1 MSEGDT
7 LAKALADVRRRMAD
21 LQAEYERV
29 TSELTKLQVAEKSL
43 AAIVEGT
50 ALGDV
55 TADFPASSAVAPGFA
70 GEPQARSGRGG
81 GRGSRG
87 PRANSAKGRLKTLLE
102 GAGPQGLSHA
112 EIARRLP
119 DVAPNTLNTYLS
131 VMANSGEAV
140 RRGDFYAVGT
150 APRSAQ
156 EGLGDEAA
164 EDGTDPSAPFEA
176 DGPDAAA

>member
-21 LQAEYERV
+21 LQADYERIAA
-29 TSELTKLQVAEKSL
+29 ELTKLRVAEKSL
-43 AAIVEGT
+43 AAIVEG
-50 ALGDV
+50 
-55 TADFPASSAVAPGFA
+55 ASLEGVAGLASAEAGFSA
-70 GEPQARSGRGG
+70 EPQVRAGRGG

-87 PRANSAKGRLKTLLE
+87 PRANSAKGRLKALLE
-102 GAGPQGLSHA
+102 SAGPQGLSHA

-140 RRGDFYAVGT
+140 RRGDFYSAGVTPQADDG
-150 APRSAQ
+150 AP
-156 EGLGDEAA
+156 EDEADPQA
-164 EDGTDPSAPFEA
+164 PEDE
-176 DGPDAAA
+176 

>member
-7 LAKALADVRRRMAD
+7 LAKALTDVRQRMAD
-21 LQAEYERV
+21 LQDQYERV
-29 TSELTKLQVAEKSL
+29 SAELTKLRVAEKSL
-43 AAIVEGT
+43 AAIVEGAPLEDALSGMGAT
-50 ALGDV
+50 AQ
-55 TADFPASSAVAPGFA
+55 TSSA
-70 GEPQARSGRGG
+70 EARSGRG

-87 PRANSAKGRLKTLLE
+87 PRANSAKGRLKALLE

-140 RRGDFYAVGT
+140 RRGDFYAAGT
-150 APRSAQ
+150 PRAADETPEDAAEPQ
-156 EGLGDEAA
+156 EPAAGDEDADAA
-164 EDGTDPSAPFEA
+164 E
-176 DGPDAAA
+176 

>member
-7 LAKALADVRRRMAD
+7 LAKALADVRQRMAH

-29 TSELTKLQVAEKSL
+29 SAELTKLRVAEKSL
-43 AAIVEGT
+43 AAIVEGAPLGD
-50 ALGDV
+50 ALGGV
-55 TADFPASSAVAPGFA
+55 GSVAATFSA
-70 GEPQARSGRGG
+70 EARPGRGG

-87 PRANSAKGRLKTLLE
+87 PRANSAKGRLKALLE

-131 VMANSGEAV
+131 VMANSGEAL
-140 RRGDFYAVGT
+140 RRGDFYSAGT
-150 APRSAQ
+150 PVAS
-156 EGLGDEAA
+156 DEAP
-164 EDGTDPSAPFEA
+164 EEA
-176 DGPDAAA
+176 DPQEPSDRDEDADSAE

>member
-7 LAKALADVRRRMAD
+7 LAKALADVRQRMND
-21 LQAEYERV
+21 LQAEYDRV
-29 TSELTKLQVAEKSL
+29 SVELAKLRVAEKSL

-50 ALGDV
+50 PLEAVMGGA
-55 TADFPASSAVAPGFA
+55 TAATPAYPG
-70 GEPQARSGRGG
+70 EARPARGG

-87 PRANSAKGRLKTLLE
+87 PRANSAKGRLKALLE

-131 VMANSGEAV
+131 VMANSGEAL
-140 RRGDFYAVGT
+140 RRGDFYAAG
-150 APRSAQ
+150 APDRAAD
-156 EGLGDEAA
+156 EVPEDEA
-164 EDGTDPSAPFEA
+164 EPQDPA
-176 DGPDAAA
+176 DRDEESDAAE

>member
-7 LAKALADVRRRMAD
+7 LAKALTDVRQRMAD
-21 LQAEYERV
+21 LQDQYERV
-29 TSELTKLQVAEKSL
+29 SAELTKLRVAEKSL
-43 AAIVEGT
+43 AAIVEGAPLEDALSGMGAT
-50 ALGDV
+50 AQ
-55 TADFPASSAVAPGFA
+55 TFSA
-70 GEPQARSGRGG
+70 EARSGRG

-87 PRANSAKGRLKTLLE
+87 PRANSAKGRLKALLE

-140 RRGDFYAVGT
+140 RRGDFY
-150 APRSAQ
+150 SAGVPSQ
-156 EGLGDEAA
+156 TDDEAS
-164 EDGTDPSAPFEA
+164 EDEA
-176 DGPDAAA
+176 DPQAPDDGEADAAE

>member
-7 LAKALADVRRRMAD
+7 LAKALTDVRQRMAD
-21 LQAEYERV
+21 LQDQYERV
-29 TSELTKLQVAEKSL
+29 SAELTKLRVAEKSL
-43 AAIVEGT
+43 AAIVEGAPLEDALSGMGAT
-50 ALGDV
+50 AQ
-55 TADFPASSAVAPGFA
+55 TFSA
-70 GEPQARSGRGG
+70 EARSGRG

-87 PRANSAKGRLKTLLE
+87 PRANSAKGRLKALLE

-140 RRGDFYAVGT
+140 RRGDFYAAGT
-150 APRSAQ
+150 PRPAADETPEDAAEPQ
-156 EGLGDEAA
+156 EPAAGDEDADAA
-164 EDGTDPSAPFEA
+164 E
-176 DGPDAAA
+176 

>member
-7 LAKALADVRRRMAD
+7 LAKALADVRQRMAH

-29 TSELTKLQVAEKSL
+29 SAELTKLRVAEKSL
-43 AAIVEGT
+43 AAIVEGAPLGD
-50 ALGDV
+50 ALGGV
-55 TADFPASSAVAPGFA
+55 GAVASTFSA
-70 GEPQARSGRGG
+70 EVRSGRG

-87 PRANSAKGRLKTLLE
+87 PRANSAKGRLKALLE

-140 RRGDFYAVGT
+140 RRGDFYSAGT
-150 APRSAQ
+150 PVSADEAP
-156 EGLGDEAA
+156 EDEAA
-164 EDGTDPSAPFEA
+164 PQESADRDEDA
-176 DGPDAAA
+176 DVAE

>member
-7 LAKALADVRRRMAD
+7 LAKALADVRQRMAH

-29 TSELTKLQVAEKSL
+29 SAELTKLRVAEKSL
-43 AAIVEGT
+43 AAIVEGAPLED
-50 ALGDV
+50 ALGGAGSV
-55 TADFPASSAVAPGFA
+55 AATFSAEVRP
-70 GEPQARSGRGG
+70 GRGG

-87 PRANSAKGRLKTLLE
+87 PRANSAKGRLKALLE

-131 VMANSGEAV
+131 VMANSGEAL
-140 RRGDFYAVGT
+140 RRGDFYSAGT
-150 APRSAQ
+150 PFAS
-156 EGLGDEAA
+156 DEAP
-164 EDGTDPSAPFEA
+164 EEA
-176 DGPDAAA
+176 DPQEPADRDEDADSAE

>member
-7 LAKALADVRRRMAD
+7 LAKALADVRQRMAH

-29 TSELTKLQVAEKSL
+29 SAELTKLRVAEKSL
-43 AAIVEGT
+43 AAIVEGAPLGD
-50 ALGDV
+50 ALGGV
-55 TADFPASSAVAPGFA
+55 GAVAPTFSA
-70 GEPQARSGRGG
+70 EARSGRG

-87 PRANSAKGRLKTLLE
+87 PRANSAKGRLKALLE

-140 RRGDFYAVGT
+140 RRGDFYSAGT
-150 APRSAQ
+150 PVAADEAP
-156 EGLGDEAA
+156 EDEAA
-164 EDGTDPSAPFEA
+164 PQEAADRDEDA
-176 DGPDAAA
+176 DVAE